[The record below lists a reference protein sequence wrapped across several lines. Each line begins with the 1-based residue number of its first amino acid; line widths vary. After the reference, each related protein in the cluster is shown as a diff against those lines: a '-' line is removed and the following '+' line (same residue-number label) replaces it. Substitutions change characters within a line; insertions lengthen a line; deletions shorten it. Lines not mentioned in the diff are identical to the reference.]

1 MAVKPAFR
9 RQGVASSLLRAVDG
23 MAHKMGAAY
32 LCLFC
37 ELGNR
42 GAVRLYE
49 QAGYHAVG
57 SSPSVGGFAGSLG
70 LPASKVYG
78 FFYRPLFSLQQQ
90 QQQHQQQRRYQQG
103 DDDEEEEAGEEEE
116 YEIAFP
122 SSGRSG
128 GVRGAGT
135 AAGNGPSRWPGQPGL
150 LNRVGQRAFSWW

>member
-9 RQGVASSLLRAVDG
+9 RQGVASALLRAVDG

-37 ELGNR
+37 EMGNR

-57 SSPSVGGFAGSLG
+57 SSPSVENFAGALG

-78 FFYRPLFSLQQQ
+78 FYYRPLLQPQQ
-90 QQQHQQQRRYQQG
+90 AQQHQQQYERG
-103 DDDEEEEAGEEEE
+103 KGGEEEEE
-116 YEIAFP
+116 YEVSFP
-122 SSGRSG
+122 RSGRG
-128 GVRGAGT
+128 GVGAGV
-135 AAGNGPSRWPGQPGL
+135 GKGPSRWPGQPGL
-150 LNRVGQRAFSWW
+150 LGRMGQRAFSWW